1 MKSIHDGITKQCR
14 VVCVDRVRFGN
25 NPLFPLVVVV
35 CLATIFKYDYGVT
48 GFGFYNAFALVA
60 SLGFKTCD
68 CDAFDSMSWPVDYER
83 PTGILHGGV
92 YFVR

>member
-1 MKSIHDGITKQCR
+1 MMALRSSAGLCASAELGSEII
-14 VVCVDRVRFGN
+14 FFF
-25 NPLFPLVVVV
+25 LWY
-35 CLATIFKYDYGVT
+35 AIFKYDSSVT

-60 SLGFKTCD
+60 SLGFKNCD

-92 YFVR
+92 YFIRCIA